1 MATNVAGIEV
11 LFKPANRDFSH
22 RWKQFGPG
30 KEVLPKG
37 WRKAEGRRALTED
50 LIFERD
56 VRVPLRDGAII
67 WADVFRPVRSDN
79 QPVPAILAWSPYGK
93 QGNGFQSL
101 DRVPWRAG
109 IPRDWTSDLE
119 KFEALDP
126 AEWCSRGY
134 AIVNVDSRGV
144 FDSDGDMYMLG
155 TQEGRDG
162 YDAVEC
168 IASQPWCNGAVA
180 FAGNS
185 YLAAAQWFI
194 AAERPP
200 HLKAIAPWE
209 GIADYYREL
218 LGRGGIPNYAF
229 VDYRGSGYC
238 GKNRQEDTGAMIRQ
252 YPLWNQYWDD
262 KSAKF
267 AQIDVPIYALS
278 SFSTMLHTEGTL
290 RGFLFSS
297 SKDKW
302 LRIHHTQEWYD
313 LYQKWANDDL
323 QKFFDRYL
331 YEKANDWESTP
342 KVRHSLLGFNRDCV
356 VNRPEAVYPP
366 SYVEHRTFFLDG
378 ATATISESG
387 APPGEASSISYQS
400 DSWDDDG
407 AHFVHKFN
415 TYTELIGYSQVKLY
429 MSCADADD
437 MDVYVICRKLD
448 AEGQPLMQV
457 NIPLE
462 ALPAGTKADDIP
474 NLNIFKYLGPN
485 GRLRASHRELRA
497 DPTLSEEQVAMLAPA
512 MAWHPH
518 DSEDK
523 IQPGQIVCLD
533 IPLWPSGI
541 IFEAGESIRLE
552 IKGHEV
558 TLPEFPALDRAAKNL
573 NRGKHVIH
581 TGPECPSSIV
591 LSLASGISA
600 RESKE

>member
-1 MATNVAGIEV
+1 MATNVGGIEV
-11 LFKPANRDFSH
+11 LFKEANRDFSK
-22 RWKQFGPG
+22 RWYEFGPS
-30 KEVLPKG
+30 KEVLPRG
-37 WRKAEGRRALTED
+37 WRKADGRRALDDD
-50 LIFERD
+50 LIFEKD
-56 VRVPLRDGAII
+56 VRITLRDGATI
-67 WADVFRPVRSDN
+67 WADVFRPVLSDT

-126 AEWCSRGY
+126 AEWCPRGY

-155 TQEGRDG
+155 TQDGRDG

-168 IASQPWCNGAVA
+168 IASQKWCNKAVG

-218 LGRGGIPNYAF
+218 LGRGGIPNHAF

-238 GKNRQEDTGAMIRQ
+238 GKNRQEDTGAMTRR

-267 AQIDVPIYALS
+267 AQIDVPIYALAS
-278 SFSTMLHTEGTL
+278 YSTMLHTEGTM

-313 LYQKWANDDL
+313 IYQKWANDDL

-331 YEKANDWESTP
+331 CGKDNDWESTP
-342 KVRHSLLGFNRDCV
+342 KVRHSLLGFNRDCI
-356 VNRPEAVYPP
+356 VNRPEPVYPP
-366 SYVEHRTFFLDG
+366 TYVEHRTFFLDG
-378 ATATISESG
+378 KTGKMEEGGAPNESYTIS
-387 APPGEASSISYQS
+387 YRS

-407 AHFVHKFN
+407 VHFVHKFS
-415 TYTELIGYSQVKLY
+415 TCTELIGYSQVKLY
-429 MSCADADD
+429 MSCAETNDL
-437 MDVYVICRKLD
+437 DVYVICRKLD
-448 AEGQPLMQV
+448 ANGQPLMQV

-462 ALPAGTKADDIP
+462 ALPAGITAEDVP

-485 GRLRASHRELRA
+485 GRLRASHRQVGA
-497 DPTLSEEQVAMLAPA
+497 DPNLSEEQTAMLAPA
-512 MAWHPH
+512 VAWHPH

-523 IQPGQIVCLD
+523 TLPGQIVCLD
-533 IPLWPSGI
+533 IPLWPAGI

-558 TLPEFPALDRAAKNL
+558 TLPEFPALDRVPGNL
-573 NRGKHVIH
+573 NRGKHIVY
-581 TGPECPSSIV
+581 TGPEYPSSIV
-591 LSLASGISA
+591 LSLASGQATEQST
-600 RESKE
+600 K